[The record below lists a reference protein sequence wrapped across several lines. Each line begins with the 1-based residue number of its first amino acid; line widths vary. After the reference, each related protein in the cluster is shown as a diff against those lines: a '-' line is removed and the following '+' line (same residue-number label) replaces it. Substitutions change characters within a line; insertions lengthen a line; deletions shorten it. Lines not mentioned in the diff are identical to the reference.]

1 MPFASSAYGQLAYIA
16 ETTTNVVPTVG
27 NATKLRMTTPTMKA
41 ATSTVKSA
49 EVSSHGMST
58 DQTITDLNIDGG
70 FNFELSGKE
79 YDPFIEGVMMGTW
92 SHYGTLGL
100 GTAFSATTTAST
112 ITAAVAP
119 TTTSAF
125 TNLGLNQWF
134 KVVPP
139 VGASQAVKDYF
150 ADRWFKTHASTPS
163 STTVVTLDASTP
175 IAAPGLGALGAGYAI
190 SASVVQNGVTQRSF
204 SMEYQMTDI
213 GQFLTFS
220 GMRPGT
226 LELSL
231 DTGSIITG
239 SMGFLGGSD
248 HTMQGTTRM
257 PGSLQAS
264 QTLDVMNAVTDVGA
278 IYENGSSILSASAGF
293 IKSAKFN
300 MSRNLRGQKAVGVF
314 GNAGVGLGEC
324 EVGGSLEIY
333 VENATYYNKWLK
345 GTQTSLALGMADQY
359 GNGYLIEM
367 EKVKFGDA
375 GLNAGG
381 LGDDTMLTLPFNAFY
396 NGTTGRGIRI
406 VRAIAA

>member
-1 MPFASSAYGQLAYIA
+1 MTFASSAYGQLAYIA
-16 ETTTNVVPTVG
+16 ETTAGQVPVAG

-49 EVSSHGMST
+49 EVSSHGMAS
-58 DQTITDLNIDGG
+58 DQTITDLNVDGG

-92 SHYGTLGL
+92 NHYGTNGL
-100 GTAFSATTTAST
+100 GTTFSATMAAGT

-125 TNLGLNQWF
+125 TNIGLGQWF

-139 VGASQAVKDYF
+139 PGATSAVKEYF
-150 ADRWFKTHASTPS
+150 ADRWFKSHAVTPS
-163 STTVVTLDASTP
+163 TSTIITLDASTP

-190 SASVVQNGVTQRSF
+190 SASVVQNGVTKRSF
-204 SMEYQMTDI
+204 SMEYQLTDI
-213 GQFLTFS
+213 SQFLTFS
-220 GMRPGT
+220 GMRPGS

-231 DTGSIITG
+231 DIGSIITG
-239 SMGFLGGSD
+239 SFGFLGGAD
-248 HTMQGTTRM
+248 HTMQATTRL

-264 QTLDVMNAVTDVGA
+264 QSLDVMNAVSDVGA
-278 IYENGSSILSASAGF
+278 IYENGASILSQTYGF
-293 IKSAKFN
+293 IKSVKFN

-314 GNAGVGLGEC
+314 GNADVGLGEC
-324 EVGGSLEIY
+324 EVGGSLEVY

-345 GTQTSLALGMADQY
+345 GTQTSLAFGMADQY

-375 GLNAGG
+375 GMNPGG
-381 LGDDTMLTLPFNAFY
+381 LSDDTMLTLPFSAFY
-396 NGTTGRGIRI
+396 NATTSRGIRI
-406 VRAIAA
+406 TRAVAA